1 MLTSNKLKLFFQYY
15 TPQKTLTQLM
25 GWLANSKIKLIKNSF
40 IKIFCYFYKIDMT
53 EAVEQNPLNYPTF
66 HDFFIRRLK
75 PNARIIN
82 SEKNS
87 ITSPAD
93 GVISQMGQITHGKL
107 IQAKGKDYKL
117 EALLVNNQELVEKF
131 QDGFFQTIYLAP
143 HNYHRVHMPVSGIL
157 RKMIYVPGKLYSV
170 SLFTAE
176 NIPDLFAKNE
186 RVICL
191 FDTEFGPMAV
201 ILVGAMIVG
210 SINTVWAGNITPGDH
225 ARKNKVF
232 SIDYADNN
240 NHPENAIKL
249 EKGAELGY
257 FSLGSTVITLF
268 AKESIHWDETISE
281 NQSIQ
286 MGEKIANGTAI

>member
-1 MLTSNKLKLFFQYY
+1 
-15 TPQKTLTQLM
+15 M
-25 GWLANSKIKLIKNSF
+25 GWLANSKNKFIKNSF
-40 IKIFCYFYKIDMT
+40 IKIFCYFYQINMA

-75 PNARIIN
+75 LNARAIA
-82 SEKNS
+82 SDKNS
-87 ITSPAD
+87 IASPAD
-93 GVISQMGQITHGKL
+93 GVISQMGKITQGKL

-225 ARKNKVF
+225 ARKNNEVY
-232 SIDYADNN
+232 SVDYSADQ
-240 NHPENAIKL
+240 PEQAIQL

-268 AKESIHWDETISE
+268 SKESIRWEEAISE
-281 NQSIQ
+281 NQNIQ
-286 MGEKIANGTAI
+286 MGEKIANGTTI